1 MLPFDYCK
9 VLGDTQLETR
19 EKVCRCQC
27 QKLSLTDTGPEQ
39 DIKSN
44 LRIGL
49 VGGRD
54 KQLELVK
61 CPDLHG
67 IRRAFSH
74 APCTHAGIIRQLIVP
89 DSIIH
94 NGGHFVIDGFQI
106 GGSIAYIRFLLIS
119 LLSDPVLPV
128 TDIQFVDLVDRLLGK
143 EGQEHSGEALLL
155 PDNGRDINIPVIAE
169 VHQIIIHQRTKGDV
183 GRMDVPGFEGS
194 FKVQSIFFPG
204 KSPLGFLLV
213 LAKPVPI
220 FEF

>member
-1 MLPFDYCK
+1 MLSIYHGK
-9 VLGDTQLETR
+9 TLGDTQLETR

-39 DIKSN
+39 DIKSD

-49 VGGRD
+49 VGDRD

-89 DSIIH
+89 HSIIH
-94 NGGHFVIDGFQI
+94 YGGHFVIDGFQI
-106 GGSIAYIRFLLIS
+106 GGSVAGIRFLLIS
-119 LLSDPVLPV
+119 FLPHPALPLP
-128 TDIQFVDLVDRLLGK
+128 DIQLVDLVDRLLGK

-155 PDNGRDINIPVIAE
+155 PDNGRDIGIFPVSK
-169 VHQIIIHQRTKGDV
+169 VSQIIIH
-183 GRMDVPGFEGS
+183 
-194 FKVQSIFFPG
+194 
-204 KSPLGFLLV
+204 
-213 LAKPVPI
+213 
-220 FEF
+220 